1 MKTSLLTTITAA
13 LAVLVVLTG
22 VLTGCGSSPS
32 AEQAKKACDAAIL
45 HASKHSGSFPPS
57 AAELTTY
64 AGKKGV
70 TLAYPVVDIKETTW
84 QQFSQKPRPAIGNGA
99 LKNLIGYYVDQDS
112 GQVGI
117 CTETE
122 TLTNK
127 ESTARRDADGAR

>member
-1 MKTSLLTTITAA
+1 MKTGLLTSITAG
-13 LAVLVVLTG
+13 LLIL
-22 VLTGCGSSPS
+22 LTGCGNQPS
-32 AEQAKKACDAAIL
+32 AEAAKKAYDAAIL
-45 HASKHSGSFPPS
+45 YASEHSGSFPPS
-57 AAELTTY
+57 AAELTSF
-64 AGKKGV
+64 AGKKGM
-70 TLAYPVVDIKETTW
+70 TLPYPVVDMKEATW

-127 ESTARRDADGAR
+127 DAGASKDANGSR